1 MKTPE
6 EIIKYMAYDMP
17 IMKYYDNPE
26 PKTDALRKKRQDMID
41 NKDNLYIASEKH
53 DGDFGLFAHFSKGNN
68 LIRSRSISK
77 ITGVYGDYTAKLP
90 HLCREMDNWPDNTVV
105 LAEICWDEYGTNANT
120 VGTILR
126 CLPAKAVERQK
137 DKKLSGLVFDVLM
150 FNGKDY
156 TNYPYEDRID
166 IAQKIFN
173 DRIPLTCGLKLPLYT
188 YFKPTQVFTTDFA
201 AAADDIISRGG
212 EGVVIQKKSNP
223 YMPGTRTAW
232 ATLKLKQALPHMDLK
247 VVGTLEPN
255 KKYDGDC
262 IDTWKYWE
270 VFTGEN
276 YCDPDTGDLSAIY
289 DLVEV
294 SPDCDRAAIP
304 GIPVTKPYYMHWK
317 NGITVMLPSGIT
329 TDVASGLTDDDR
341 AYLATPE
348 AQAKIAAGELWAEV
362 KAMSVN
368 DLGKLRHPALV
379 RLRTDLNSHGE

>member
-1 MKTPE
+1 MYKIEDFETLAP
-6 EIIKYMAYDMP
+6 
-17 IMKYYDNPE
+17 MKYYDNPE
-26 PKTDALRKKRQDMID
+26 PKTDTLKQKRQDMID

-53 DGDFGLFAHFSKGNN
+53 DGDWGMFIHYSKGHN

-77 ITGVYGDYTAKLP
+77 VTGAYGDYTAKLP
-90 HLCREMDNWPDNTVV
+90 HLCGEMDNWPDNTVV

-126 CLPAKAVERQK
+126 CLPDKAIERQK
-137 DKKLSGLVFDVLM
+137 DKKLSALVFDVLM
-150 FNGKDY
+150 YKGLDL
-156 TNYPYEDRID
+156 TVLPYEKRITFY
-166 IAQKIFN
+166 ALY
-173 DRIPLTCGLKLPLYT
+173 LTQPVADNLTPPELCFYPH
-188 YFKPTQVFTTDFA
+188 YFKRTQVFTTDFA

-232 ATLKLKQALPHMDLK
+232 ATLKLKQTLPHMDLK

-255 KKYDGDC
+255 RIYDGDFA
-262 IDTWKYWE
+262 DTWEYRELVNMESGRSIEK
-270 VFTGEN
+270 VL
-276 YCDPDTGDLSAIY
+276 LSKQGQLMHYIRS
-289 DLVEV
+289 V
-294 SPDCDRAAIP
+294 PI
-304 GIPVTKPYYMHWK
+304 TKPYYMGWK

-368 DLGKLRHPALV
+368 DLGKLRHGSLV
-379 RLRTDLNSHGE
+379 RLRTDLNSEGE

>member
-1 MKTPE
+1 MYKIKDFETLTP
-6 EIIKYMAYDMP
+6 
-17 IMKYYDNPE
+17 MKYYDNPE
-26 PKTDALRKKRQDMID
+26 PKTDTLKQKRQDMID
-41 NKDNLYIASEKH
+41 NKDNSYIATEKH
-53 DGDFGLFAHFSKGNN
+53 DGDWGMFIHYSKGHN

-77 ITGVYGDYTAKLP
+77 VTGAYGDYTAKLP
-90 HLCREMDNWPDNTVV
+90 HLCGEMDDWPDNTVV

-232 ATLKLKQALPHMDLK
+232 ATLKLKQTLPHMDLK

-255 KKYDGDC
+255 KNYEGDFAADWQYKIDG
-262 IDTWKYWE
+262 
-270 VFTGEN
+270 VN
-276 YCDPDTGDLSAIY
+276 
-289 DLVEV
+289 
-294 SPDCDRAAIP
+294 
-304 GIPVTKPYYMHWK
+304 VTKPYYMGWK

-368 DLGKLRHPALV
+368 DLGKLRHGSLV
-379 RLRTDLNSHGE
+379 RLRTTEDGVSD

>member
-1 MKTPE
+1 MTINDFAMMTP
-6 EIIKYMAYDMP
+6 
-17 IMKYYDNPE
+17 MKYYDNPE
-26 PKTDALRKKRQDMID
+26 PKTDTLKQKRQDMID
-41 NKDNLYIASEKH
+41 NKNNLYIASEKH
-53 DGDFGLFAHFSKGNN
+53 DGDWGMFIHYSKGNN

-77 ITGVYGDYTAKLP
+77 VTGVYGDYTAKLP
-90 HLCREMDNWPDNTVV
+90 HLCGEMDSWPDNTVV

-126 CLPAKAVERQK
+126 CLPDKAVERQK
-137 DKKLSGLVFDVLM
+137 NKKLSGLIFDVLM
-150 FNGKDY
+150 FNGKDL
-156 TNYPYEDRID
+156 TNDPYKIRINVG
-166 IAQKIFN
+166 FE
-173 DRIPLTCGLKLPLYT
+173 LELK
-188 YFKPTQVFTTDFA
+188 YFKRTQVFTTDFA

-255 KKYDGDC
+255 RIYDGDFA
-262 IDTWKYWE
+262 DTWEYRELVNMESGRSIEK
-270 VFTGEN
+270 VL
-276 YCDPDTGDLSAIY
+276 LSKQGQLMHYIRS
-289 DLVEV
+289 V
-294 SPDCDRAAIP
+294 
-304 GIPVTKPYYMHWK
+304 PVTKPYFMGWK

-379 RLRTDLNSHGE
+379 RLRTDLNSEGE

>member
-77 ITGVYGDYTAKLP
+77 VTGAYGDYTAKLP
-90 HLCREMDNWPDNTVV
+90 HLCGEMDNWPDNTVV

-126 CLPAKAVERQK
+126 CLPDKAVERQK
-137 DKKLSGLVFDVLM
+137 DKKLSGLIFDVLM
-150 FNGKDY
+150 FNGKDL
-156 TNYPYEDRID
+156 TSDPYEIRINVG
-166 IAQKIFN
+166 FE
-173 DRIPLTCGLKLPLYT
+173 LELK
-188 YFKPTQVFTTDFA
+188 YFKRTQIFTTDFA

-255 KKYDGDC
+255 KNYEGDFAADWQYKIDG
-262 IDTWKYWE
+262 
-270 VFTGEN
+270 VN
-276 YCDPDTGDLSAIY
+276 
-289 DLVEV
+289 
-294 SPDCDRAAIP
+294 
-304 GIPVTKPYYMHWK
+304 VTKPYYMGWK

-341 AYLATPE
+341 AYLATQE
-348 AQAKIAAGELWAEV
+348 AQDKIAAGELWAEV

-379 RLRTDLNSHGE
+379 RLRTDLNSEGE

>member
-1 MKTPE
+1 MYKIEDFEALTP
-6 EIIKYMAYDMP
+6 
-17 IMKYYDNPE
+17 MKYYDNPE
-26 PKTDALRKKRQDMID
+26 PKTNTLKQKRQDMID
-41 NKDNLYIASEKH
+41 NKDNLYIATEKH
-53 DGDFGLFAHFSKGNN
+53 DGDWGMFIHYSKGHN

-77 ITGVYGDYTAKLP
+77 VTGAYGDYTAKLP
-90 HLCREMDNWPDNTVV
+90 HLCGEMDNWPDNTVV

-126 CLPAKAVERQK
+126 CLPDKAVERQK

-166 IAQKIFN
+166 IAQQIFN
-173 DRIPLTCGLKLPLYT
+173 DRIPLTCGLKIPAYI
-188 YFKPTQVFTTDFA
+188 YFRATQVFTTDFA

-255 KKYDGDC
+255 KNYEGDFAADWQYKIDG
-262 IDTWKYWE
+262 
-270 VFTGEN
+270 VN
-276 YCDPDTGDLSAIY
+276 
-289 DLVEV
+289 
-294 SPDCDRAAIP
+294 
-304 GIPVTKPYYMHWK
+304 VTKPYYMGWK

-341 AYLATPE
+341 AYLATQE
-348 AQAKIAAGELWAEV
+348 AQDKIAAGELWAEI

-368 DLGKLRHPALV
+368 DLGKLRHGSLV
-379 RLRTDLNSHGE
+379 RLRTDLNSEGE